1 MAHATATPICTT
13 LRATTARRT
22 GQTTSASVS
31 TASSARRGAST
42 VAARAFSSSIVD
54 RADDDEAAA
63 QHAPTRRATIAS
75 MMALS
80 AAMVLT
86 PADASYAAY
95 GAAPTSAADE
105 DEEITWSV
113 FYGAAAPPATYG
125 SLGGTTKS
133 LAKYSY
139 DVASNWKEE
148 PTTKVEKG
156 SGGQDSRWV
165 KRGSRGEEKA
175 YLLTLN
181 PAGQDG
187 ASFELTEAALQA
199 VAGALSEMQD
209 AISSGRVTSSKS
221 TEDGRTYATYN
232 IDSDRKYTVKIAIDN
247 TGRIFAF
254 VVTAPASQF
263 NKDKKVL
270 DRMVGSFKIYSS
282 VSQFV

>member
-1 MAHATATPICTT
+1 MAHASTASTFIT
-13 LRATTARRT
+13 LRAAVVARRT
-22 GQTTSASVS
+22 VRTPFAPVV
-31 TASSARRGAST
+31 AHRGPST

-54 RADDDEAAA
+54 RSSDDEASAA
-63 QHAPTRRATIAS
+63 HAPTRRAALAS

-80 AAMVLT
+80 AAAVLT
-86 PADASYAAY
+86 PTGASHAAY
-95 GAAPTSAADE
+95 GAAPTSAADD

-133 LAKYSY
+133 AAKYSY

-209 AISSGRVTSSKS
+209 AIASGRVTSSKS

-270 DRMVGSFKIYSS
+270 DRMVSSFKIYTS